1 MKNFKNIIIYL
12 FILIPLV
19 SCASLKKSLTPQKK
33 SGSEEFLVEKKS
45 PLSMPPDFDE
55 LPTPQNQNTE
65 IEAKEGELKVL
76 LEDLS
81 KSNNQI
87 NNQEQDN
94 SEIESFTPEGVEG
107 YIDYRGEVS
116 DIIYQMLGGIRSGL
130 SYCGVSNIKELHD
143 NPVEYSIITDSGK
156 KESGNHGIRPL

>member
-1 MKNFKNIIIYL
+1 MIFFKSRILLLLIVILTFNNCSTVKKAFDPERKN
-12 FILIPLV
+12 
-19 SCASLKKSLTPQKK
+19 
-33 SGSEEFLVEKKS
+33 GSDEFLVEKKS

-94 SEIESFTPEGVEG
+94 SEIES
-107 YIDYRGEVS
+107 
-116 DIIYQMLGGIRSGL
+116 
-130 SYCGVSNIKELHD
+130 
-143 NPVEYSIITDSGK
+143 SIIEK
-156 KESGNHGIRPL
+156 IKNN

>member
-1 MKNFKNIIIYL
+1 MIFFKSRIL
-12 FILIPLV
+12 LILIVILTFNNCSTV
-19 SCASLKKSLTPQKK
+19 KKAFDPERKNS
-33 SGSEEFLVEKKS
+33 SDEFLVEKKS

-81 KSNNQI
+81 KSDNQI

-94 SEIESFTPEGVEG
+94 SEIES
-107 YIDYRGEVS
+107 
-116 DIIYQMLGGIRSGL
+116 
-130 SYCGVSNIKELHD
+130 
-143 NPVEYSIITDSGK
+143 SIIEK
-156 KESGNHGIRPL
+156 IKNN

>member
-1 MKNFKNIIIYL
+1 MIFFKSKILLLLIVILTFNNCSTVKKAFDPERKN
-12 FILIPLV
+12 
-19 SCASLKKSLTPQKK
+19 
-33 SGSEEFLVEKKS
+33 GSDEFLVEKKS

-65 IEAKEGELKVL
+65 IEANEGELKVL

-94 SEIESFTPEGVEG
+94 SEIES
-107 YIDYRGEVS
+107 
-116 DIIYQMLGGIRSGL
+116 
-130 SYCGVSNIKELHD
+130 
-143 NPVEYSIITDSGK
+143 SIIEK
-156 KESGNHGIRPL
+156 IKNN

>member
-1 MKNFKNIIIYL
+1 MIFFKSRILLLLIVILTFNNCSTVKKAFDPERKN
-12 FILIPLV
+12 
-19 SCASLKKSLTPQKK
+19 SSD
-33 SGSEEFLVEKKS
+33 EFLVEKKS

-94 SEIESFTPEGVEG
+94 SEIES
-107 YIDYRGEVS
+107 
-116 DIIYQMLGGIRSGL
+116 
-130 SYCGVSNIKELHD
+130 
-143 NPVEYSIITDSGK
+143 SIIEK
-156 KESGNHGIRPL
+156 IKNN

>member
-1 MKNFKNIIIYL
+1 MIFFKSRILLLLTVILTFNNCSTVKKAFDPERKN
-12 FILIPLV
+12 
-19 SCASLKKSLTPQKK
+19 SSD
-33 SGSEEFLVEKKS
+33 EFLVEKKS
-45 PLSMPPDFDE
+45 PLSMPPDCDE

-94 SEIESFTPEGVEG
+94 SEIES
-107 YIDYRGEVS
+107 
-116 DIIYQMLGGIRSGL
+116 
-130 SYCGVSNIKELHD
+130 
-143 NPVEYSIITDSGK
+143 SIIEK
-156 KESGNHGIRPL
+156 IKNN

>member
-1 MKNFKNIIIYL
+1 MIFFKSKILLLLIVILTFNNCSTVKKAFDPERKN
-12 FILIPLV
+12 
-19 SCASLKKSLTPQKK
+19 
-33 SGSEEFLVEKKS
+33 GSDEFLVEKKS

-94 SEIESFTPEGVEG
+94 SEIES
-107 YIDYRGEVS
+107 
-116 DIIYQMLGGIRSGL
+116 
-130 SYCGVSNIKELHD
+130 
-143 NPVEYSIITDSGK
+143 SIIEK
-156 KESGNHGIRPL
+156 IKNN

>member
-1 MKNFKNIIIYL
+1 MIFFKSRILLLLTVILTFNNCSTVKKAFDPERKN
-12 FILIPLV
+12 
-19 SCASLKKSLTPQKK
+19 SSD
-33 SGSEEFLVEKKS
+33 EFLVEKKS

-94 SEIESFTPEGVEG
+94 SEIES
-107 YIDYRGEVS
+107 
-116 DIIYQMLGGIRSGL
+116 
-130 SYCGVSNIKELHD
+130 
-143 NPVEYSIITDSGK
+143 SIIEK
-156 KESGNHGIRPL
+156 IKNN

>member
-1 MKNFKNIIIYL
+1 MIFFKSRIL
-12 FILIPLV
+12 LILIVILTFNNCSTV
-19 SCASLKKSLTPQKK
+19 KKAFDPERKNS
-33 SGSEEFLVEKKS
+33 SDEFLVEKKS

-81 KSNNQI
+81 KSDNKI

-94 SEIESFTPEGVEG
+94 SEIES
-107 YIDYRGEVS
+107 
-116 DIIYQMLGGIRSGL
+116 
-130 SYCGVSNIKELHD
+130 
-143 NPVEYSIITDSGK
+143 SIIEK
-156 KESGNHGIRPL
+156 IKNN